1 MVPAV
6 CVYLSS
12 QQGARPTRKEEAFGN
27 SDLTGP
33 PYTLG
38 VGNVAWKSENLFYI
52 RWRLGFLLLV
62 ASFVI
67 LAGDARGAIELE
79 TIASGLSSPLCVTTA
94 GDGNDRLFIVEQGGR
109 IRILSGDALLATPF
123 LEISDRVRSGGER
136 GLLGLAFH
144 PSYPANGRFFVNYTR
159 DGANGLKTVVAEYAV
174 SPENVNL
181 AVKGSEEILL
191 SFRQPFSNHNGG
203 ILAFGPEGF
212 LYIGT
217 GDGGSGGDPQ
227 GNGQNLETLLGKI
240 LRIDV
245 DSGSPFAV
253 PQDNPFVGKPGGD
266 EIWAYGLRNPW
277 RFSFDR
283 VTGRL
288 MAGDVGQN
296 RLEEIDIIVKGGN
309 YGWNIMEGTLCFSPP
324 SNCNTSGLIP
334 PIHEYGR
341 DLGISV
347 TGGYVYRGPSAP
359 SLWGK
364 YLFADFGSGRLWAL
378 TEISPGQWQREQ
390 VLSTGLS
397 ISSFGEDESGELY
410 VVDYYGSVRRIVD
423 PDAPQPAVNEGG
435 VVNGASF
442 ASGAAVAPGSIASV
456 FGANLAPATG
466 SPVEAP
472 LTTIFHTTLRLND
485 IAVPLFLVS
494 PTQIN
499 FQIPWQLQGQAQ
511 ASVLVTAGAA
521 TSSPQTIDLA
531 PFTPGLFATNA
542 AGSGQGAILIAN
554 TGSVAAPVGMFSGS
568 RPATRGEF
576 VSIFCTGL
584 GPVTNQPPT
593 GVAALSNPL
602 SRTTTT
608 PTVTIGG
615 VAATVSFSGLAPAFV
630 GLYQVDVQVPANAPT
645 GDSAP
650 VVLSIGGVTSNRVT
664 IAVE

>member
-1 MVPAV
+1 M
-6 CVYLSS
+6 
-12 QQGARPTRKEEAFGN
+12 
-27 SDLTGP
+27 TGP
-33 PYTLG
+33 TYTLG
-38 VGNVAWKSENLFYI
+38 VGNVTWKSENLFYI
-52 RWRLGFLLLV
+52 RWRLRFLLLA

-67 LAGDARGAIELE
+67 LAGDARGTIELE
-79 TIASGLSSPLCVTTA
+79 TIASGLSSPLYVTTA
-94 GDGNDRLFIVEQGGR
+94 GDGSGRLFIVEQGGR

-159 DGANGLKTVVAEYAV
+159 DGANGLETVVAEYAV

-203 ILAFGPEGF
+203 MLAFGPDGF
-212 LYIGT
+212 LHIGT

-245 DSGSPFAV
+245 DSGSPFAA

-324 SNCNTSGLIP
+324 SNCNPSGLIP

-390 VLSTGLS
+390 VLSTGLF
-397 ISSFGEDESGELY
+397 ISSFGEDESGEVY
-410 VVDYYGSVRRIVD
+410 VVDHNGSVRRIVD
-423 PDAPQPAVNEGG
+423 PDAPRPAVNEGG

-442 ASGAAVAPGSIASV
+442 ASGAAVAPGSIASI
-456 FGANLAPATG
+456 FGTNLAPATG
-466 SPVEAP
+466 SSVEAP
-472 LTTIFHTTLRLND
+472 HTTIFHTTLRLNG
-485 IAVPLFLVS
+485 IAAPLFLVS

-511 ASVLVTAGAA
+511 ASVSVTAGTA
-521 TSSPQTIDLA
+521 TSSPQTIGLA
-531 PFTPGLFATNA
+531 PFAPGLFATNV

-554 TGSVAAPVGMFSGS
+554 TGSVAAPVGMFSNS

-593 GVAALSNPL
+593 RVAALSNPL

-630 GLYQVDVQVPANAPT
+630 GLYQVDVRVPANAPT

-664 IAVE
+664 TAVQ